1 MFWDTKAR
9 VERIKSLVLSNLNLT
24 EFEDVNDFKIE
35 ELTSVEL
42 LSLSKNKI
50 IHLQPISVLD
60 TLVTLNI
67 NYNKVYDLSPL
78 TSLTK
83 LSELY
88 ASNNEII
95 NIDVGNLRMK
105 KKTLYLQALLPAP
118 WKVLG

>member
-95 NIDVGNLRMK
+95 NIDSLE
-105 KKTLYLQALLPAP
+105 TL
-118 WKVLG
+118 